1 MLTPLLATKL
11 YIPPARA
18 NRVPRSRLI
27 EQLNIPRP
35 LTLIAAP
42 AGFGKT
48 TLLSNWLPQSQHCVT
63 WLSLDEDDNDPIR
76 FWGYVVAALQK
87 LRANLGE
94 DALKLLQSPQPPP
107 VTAILSA
114 LINDVSSF
122 PDNFSIVLD
131 DYHLIKTQ
139 SIHEALTFLLDH
151 QPPQMHVILT
161 TRADPPLPI
170 ARLRARDQLT
180 ELRAD
185 DLRFTRDEAAMFLN
199 EVMGLRLSAD
209 NIAMLDSRTEGWI
222 AGLQLAALS
231 MQGREDVSG
240 FVQAFSGSHRHVL
253 TYLAEEV
260 LEQSPEGTL
269 SFLLQT
275 SILDRL
281 CGPLC
286 DAVLGGNESQT
297 LLQKLEQA
305 NLFIVPLDD
314 KGKWYRYHHLF
325 AEVLQSRLQ
334 QTQPDLISELHC
346 RASHWFEQNG
356 LNAEAIEHALGGK
369 DWIHAMNLI
378 DANLENIQLRGE
390 VATALRW
397 LGALPDEAIHARPI
411 MGLSHAWLLVLGNDL
426 KTVERRLGS
435 VEQALQADQTLG
447 LATKTTLL
455 GQVAILRQINA
466 LQLDSPGE
474 ITIAAG
480 RKLLALLPEDDLAR
494 RGFVLLFMGCV
505 QYLSFGD
512 MQAAERCFE
521 ESIQSSRSAGDA
533 FTEML
538 ARAHL
543 SQMRV
548 ISGQLHAAELP
559 CIDLRRLASEPG
571 WEQVPAA
578 GLSHVMLGR
587 ILYERN
593 DLSGAL
599 QALSPFIADIMVEE
613 SYSLARPA
621 IVSCILLARVQLAL
635 GDFNEARKL
644 LDRVWGKIQKDRL
657 KQISVPV
664 AAYRARILLGLG
676 NLETAL
682 EWAQEIGSTIS
693 DPLNPSLEYDHIS
706 LARVWWKQ
714 GRLPEARQLLA
725 RLLLPA
731 ELAGRMGR
739 VIEILALQVTVNL
752 AQGEDSDALASLERA
767 LTLAEP
773 EGYIRTFVDEGEPMR
788 DAISNWRLEISRRRD
803 LIEVQTRLMAY
814 ADKLLKAFS
823 DGANQLALIA
833 KHPLGTNHP
842 VNAPFPQSSLVAP
855 LSARELEVLHL
866 IAEGLSNDAIAR
878 KLFLATSTVKV
889 HLKHIYGKLD
899 VNSRTQA
906 IARLHELHLP

>member
-286 DAVLGGNESQT
+286 DAVLGGNESQA

-571 WEQVPAA
+571 WEQVHAA

-676 NLETAL
+676 DLETAL

>member
-676 NLETAL
+676 DLETAL

-725 RLLLPA
+725 RLLLLA
-731 ELAGRMGR
+731 EQAGRMGR

>member
-1 MLTPLLATKL
+1 VLATKL
-11 YIPPARA
+11 YVPPARA
-18 NRVPRSRLI
+18 NRVPRPRLI

-48 TLLSNWLPQSQHCVT
+48 TLLSDWIPQSPHCVT

-76 FWGYVVAALQK
+76 FWVYVVVTLQK
-87 LRANLGE
+87 LRATLGE
-94 DALKLLQSPQPPP
+94 GALALLQSPQPPP

-151 QPPQMHVILT
+151 LPPQMRLILT
-161 TRADPPLPI
+161 TRADPLLPI

-185 DLRFTRDEAAMFLN
+185 DLRFTSDEAAIFLN
-199 EVMGLRLSAD
+199 ELMGLRLSAE
-209 NIAMLDSRTEGWI
+209 NIAVLESRTEGWI

-231 MQGREDVSG
+231 MQGREDVTS
-240 FVQAFSGSHRHVL
+240 FIKAFSGSHRHVL

-260 LEQSPEGTL
+260 LERRPEGTL
-269 SFLLQT
+269 NFLLQT
-275 SILDRL
+275 SVLDRL

-286 DAVLGGNESQT
+286 DAVIGGNNSRS

-325 AEVLQSRLQ
+325 AEVLQARLQ
-334 QTQPDLISELHC
+334 QTQPDLISELHR

-369 DWIHAMNLI
+369 DWIHAMKLI
-378 DANLENIQLRGE
+378 EANLENIQLRGE

-397 LGALPDEAIHARPI
+397 LGALPDEAIHARPT
-411 MGLSHAWLLVLGNDL
+411 MGLAHAWLLVLGNDL
-426 KTVERRLGS
+426 KTVERRLAT

-447 LATKTTLL
+447 SATKTTLL

-466 LQLDSPGE
+466 LQLDDPGE
-474 ITIAAG
+474 VTIAAG
-480 RKLLALLPEDDLAR
+480 RELLALLPEDDLAR
-494 RGFVLLFMGCV
+494 RGFVLLFMGCA

-512 MQAAERCFE
+512 MQAAERSFE
-521 ESIQSSRSAGDA
+521 ESIQFSRSAGDA

-548 ISGQLHAAELP
+548 ISGRLRAAELP
-559 CIDLRRLASEPG
+559 CAELLRLASKPG

-593 DLSGAL
+593 DLPGAL

-635 GDFNEARKL
+635 GDFDEARKL
-644 LDRVWGKIQKDRL
+644 LERAWEKIQKNRI
-657 KQISVPV
+657 KQISIPV
-664 AAYRARILLGLG
+664 AAYRARILLALG
-676 NLETAL
+676 DLETAV
-682 EWAQEIGSTIS
+682 EWAQTIEPTIS

-731 ELAGRMGR
+731 EQAGRMGR

-752 AQGEDSDALASLERA
+752 AQGEDADAMASLERA

-773 EGYIRTFVDEGEPMR
+773 EGCIRTFVDEGESMR
-788 DAISNWRLEISRRRD
+788 DVISNWRLGTGRHKD
-803 LIEVQTRLMAY
+803 LTELQMRLMVY
-814 ADKLLKAFS
+814 ADKLLGAFTNS
-823 DGANQLALIA
+823 ATQLPIIA
-833 KHPLGTNHP
+833 QHPFGTNQP
-842 VNAPFPQSSLVAP
+842 VNSPIPQSSLVDP

-906 IARLHELHLP
+906 VARLHELKQ

>member
-411 MGLSHAWLLVLGNDL
+411 MGLAHAWLLVLGNDL

-676 NLETAL
+676 DLETAL

>member
-676 NLETAL
+676 DLETAL